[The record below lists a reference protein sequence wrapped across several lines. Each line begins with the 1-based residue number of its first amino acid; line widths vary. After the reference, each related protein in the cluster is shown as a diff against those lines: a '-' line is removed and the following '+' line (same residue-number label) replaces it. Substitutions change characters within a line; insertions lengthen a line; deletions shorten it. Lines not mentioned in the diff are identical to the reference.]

1 MFKDME
7 TSIQKLE
14 VTLTENAEPKETIR
28 DTILVMN
35 DLLPKMDD
43 FYTRVLPILE
53 DLKKLQRQAAD
64 QVCCYS
70 REFYIVVE
78 RYYDH
83 FLTLQ
88 LGVNPIRLFL

>member
-1 MFKDME
+1 MLKE
-7 TSIQKLE
+7 VESAIKKLE
-14 VTLTENAEPKETIR
+14 VTLTENADPKATIR

-64 QVCCYS
+64 QVS
-70 REFYIVVE
+70 WDFVTHVLRK
-78 RYYDH
+78 
-83 FLTLQ
+83 
-88 LGVNPIRLFL
+88 